1 MNLSMSLGS
10 MDAIFR
16 GLQDAPE
23 FTQKVLKAT
32 MTEAVLLVESEVKE
46 NIPRVTG
53 LSANSITSDVIS
65 SPAGVLG
72 VVGSSQAS
80 VVALEL
86 GTRPHMPPSEALEP
100 WVKAV
105 LGIREPK
112 EIKSVAFL
120 VARKISRVGTEP
132 KRPFAKAAA
141 KTQGQI
147 LAMFEHAAQQVVDH
161 LKGAA

>member
-10 MDAIFR
+10 MDAIMR
-16 GLQDAPE
+16 GLLDAPE
-23 FTQKVLKAT
+23 FTRKVLNAT
-32 MTEAVLLVESEVKE
+32 MTEATLLVESEVKE

-53 LSANSITSDVIS
+53 VSANSIASDVIS

-72 VVGSSQAS
+72 VVASSQAS

-86 GTRPHMPPSEALEP
+86 GTRPHMPPIAALEP

-120 VARKISRVGTEP
+120 VARKIARVGTEP
-132 KRPFAKAAA
+132 KKPFAKAAA
-141 KTQGQI
+141 STQAQV
-147 LAMFEHAAQQVVDH
+147 LAMFERAAQQVVDH
-161 LKGAA
+161 LGGAT

>member
-1 MNLSMSLGS
+1 M
-10 MDAIFR
+10 R
-16 GLQDAPE
+16 GLLDAPE
-23 FTQKVLKAT
+23 FTQKVLKTT
-32 MTEAVLLVESEVKE
+32 MHEAVKLVNAEVTDA
-46 NIPRVTG
+46 IPLVTG
-53 LSANSITSDVIS
+53 ISAKSITSDVIS

-72 VVGSSQAS
+72 VVASSQAS

-86 GTRPHMPPSEALEP
+86 GTRPHMPPVAALEP

-132 KRPFAKAAA
+132 KKPFAKAAA
-141 KTQGQI
+141 STQAQV
-147 LAMFEHAAQQVVDH
+147 LAMYERAAQQVVDH
-161 LKGAA
+161 LRGAA

>member
-1 MNLSMSLGS
+1 MNLSISLGS
-10 MDAIFR
+10 LDAIFS

-23 FTQKVLKAT
+23 FTQKVLNAT
-32 MTEAVLLVESEVKE
+32 MQETVLLVEREVKE
-46 NIPRVTG
+46 NVPRVTG
-53 LSANSITSDVIS
+53 ISANSITSDVVS

-86 GTRPHMPPSEALEP
+86 GTRPHMPPVAALEP

-105 LGIREPK
+105 LGIRDPK

-120 VARKISRVGTEP
+120 VARRISQVGTEP
-132 KRPFAKAAA
+132 KKPFAKAAA
-141 KTQGQI
+141 STQGQV
-147 LAMFEHAAQQVVDH
+147 LAMFERAAQQVVDH